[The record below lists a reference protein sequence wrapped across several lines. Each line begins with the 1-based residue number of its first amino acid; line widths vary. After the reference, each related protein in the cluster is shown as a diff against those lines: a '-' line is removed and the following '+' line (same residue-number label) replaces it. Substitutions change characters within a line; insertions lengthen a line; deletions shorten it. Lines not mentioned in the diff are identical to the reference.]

1 MFVILP
7 KRIKQSAGNNTFA
20 GKVVIIVTF
29 PANLRITTK
38 YTIMET
44 ILNKAYVILDKD
56 TRLAL
61 WVSLSIERANEW
73 LDELDKKDIFKKTDF
88 VIVEVHII

>member
-1 MFVILP
+1 MIVILP

-44 ILNKAYVILDKD
+44 ILNKAYVIIDND

-61 WVSLSIERANEW
+61 WVSLSIEKANEW
-73 LDELDKKDIFKKTDF
+73 VDLMLEKGITFKGEY
-88 VIVEVHII
+88 IIEEVPVV